1 MADTSSVGES
11 AATLAAFLTHVKDDE
26 DVRRRIW
33 RRSAVAIGVAIL
45 HLLFVLVLVKS
56 EWISREHTIQRA
68 MPPLLWLLLPRA
80 PNAPSLS
87 TPKKGK
93 EAPREAPMTF
103 ITPVTKQPPPEEAIN
118 PAWALGQ
125 ALACGAS
132 TFEYLTPE
140 ARSKCKRPPWH
151 YKYDKDGYI
160 VLDTSQQRRPQEE
173 EKLRP
178 GDIQARERNTADPC
192 AIAKMS
198 GTECIDKVIYGNH
211 LP

>member
-1 MADTSSVGES
+1 MADTSSVGQP

-26 DVRRRIW
+26 DARQRMW
-33 RRSAVAIGVAIL
+33 RRAAAAAAVAVL
-45 HLLFVLVLVKS
+45 HLAFVILLVES
-56 EWISREHTIQRA
+56 EWVSHQHTIPRA
-68 MPPLLWLLLPRA
+68 TPPLLWLLLPRA
-80 PNAPSLS
+80 PVAPSLS

-93 EAPREAPMTF
+93 EAPREAPMTY

-118 PAWALGQ
+118 PAWALGE

-132 TFEYLTPE
+132 NFAYLTPQ
-140 ARSKCKRPPWH
+140 ARSRCKRTPWH
-151 YKYDKDGYI
+151 YMYDKDGYI
-160 VLDTSQQRRPQEE
+160 VLDTSQQRRPQQE

-178 GDIQARERNTADPC
+178 SDIQARERNTADPC